1 MTLSERNYNLLKP
14 VLVRLAHD
22 ATTHDKGYIKLS
34 TDGFMDLSVDVLYTK
49 PLLRIAMAHNYI
61 QNGDVVPDPDME
73 IEIDHEK
80 KIAIAR
86 TFQDSYNY
94 EEYNDS
100 VNQDL
105 QIFLNSW
112 LTNLHNQGHF
122 DTYEM
127 SSDYGSGWIIYDD
140 SHAIETYIRYQKD
153 RSELLTFT
161 LTDKL
166 NNPIRRG
173 EAMKT
178 EGLTPQE
185 STDLQNLLTQIDMV
199 ARSVCKV
206 TEDDSQVKQE
216 CISDKNAPWNPKV
229 SAKLKAIEDTY
240 PTIKKGNHKNAMFK
254 LRELAKFAQENIT
267 VTKGETMTELIEQSI
282 AQETPEAI
290 LEVKPIETVTTVHE
304 TEIITTPA
312 PEPDMPK
319 PGGDVPPDQ
328 TKSMIDALMQ
338 QNAMLMQAL
347 ADMKNATPKVDVVAK
362 TITTNDKFN
371 SIEIHFTGKP
381 ADDVIEKMRAENWR
395 YYRINGDKKFWS
407 NRNTD
412 RNMQFANAL
421 EV

>member
-1 MTLSERNYNLLKP
+1 VTLSERNYNLLKP